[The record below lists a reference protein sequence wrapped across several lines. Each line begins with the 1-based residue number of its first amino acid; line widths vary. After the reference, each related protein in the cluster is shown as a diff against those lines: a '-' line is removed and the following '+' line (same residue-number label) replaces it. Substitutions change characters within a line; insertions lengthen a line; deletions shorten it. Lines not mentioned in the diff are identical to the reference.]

1 MLQRVY
7 VPHRLLHAAAASCRV
22 LHSFD
27 LGFNI
32 PEDPFRKFKARGI
45 HLTWGILE
53 NEVVARGL
61 RHQELGFTVEGLS
74 V

>member
-45 HLTWGILE
+45 HLTWDLGE
-53 NEVVARGL
+53 RGCGS
-61 RHQELGFTVEGLS
+61 RVEASG
-74 V
+74 VGVYG